1 MSKLNEFVQDI
12 EASVQKLFQKMD
24 TLEQQNLHLNQQ
36 IQVLEESK
44 GNYLNQIESLQ
55 NEVKALKM
63 SNSLLGSEE
72 FKRDTKLKIN
82 ALVKE
87 IDFCIHQLSD

>member
-1 MSKLNEFVQDI
+1 MSKLNEFVQNL
-12 EASVQKLFQKMD
+12 ETSVQKLFQKMD
-24 TLEQQNLHLNQQ
+24 TLEQLNSHLKQQ
-36 IQVLEESK
+36 IQELEASK
-44 GNYLNQIESLQ
+44 SSYEKQLKLLQ

>member
-1 MSKLNEFVQDI
+1 MSKLNEFVQDL

-36 IQVLEESK
+36 IQVLEESQ

-55 NEVKALKM
+55 NEVKVLKM

>member
-1 MSKLNEFVQDI
+1 MSKLNEFVQNL

-24 TLEQQNLHLNQQ
+24 TLEQQNLYLNQQ
-36 IQVLEESK
+36 IQALEESK

>member
-1 MSKLNEFVQDI
+1 MSKLNEFVQNL

-24 TLEQQNLHLNQQ
+24 TLEQLNSHLKQQ
-36 IQVLEESK
+36 IQELEDSK
-44 GNYLNQIESLQ
+44 INYEKQLELLQ

>member
-1 MSKLNEFVQDI
+1 MSKLNEFVQNL

-24 TLEQQNLHLNQQ
+24 TLEQLNSHLKQQ
-36 IQVLEESK
+36 IQELEASK
-44 GNYLNQIESLQ
+44 SNYEKQLELLQ

>member
-1 MSKLNEFVQDI
+1 MSKLNEFVQNL

-24 TLEQQNLHLNQQ
+24 TLEHQNSHLKQQ
-36 IQVLEESK
+36 IQELEASK
-44 GNYLNQIESLQ
+44 SNYEKQLELLQ